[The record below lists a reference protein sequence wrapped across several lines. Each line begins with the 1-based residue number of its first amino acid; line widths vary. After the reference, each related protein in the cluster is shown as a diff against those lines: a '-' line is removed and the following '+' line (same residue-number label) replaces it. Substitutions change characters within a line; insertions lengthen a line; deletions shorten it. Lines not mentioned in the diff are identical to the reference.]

1 MITPS
6 HAFLV
11 PPPSMRKTYLS
22 MSMSRA
28 WGAEMPIG
36 DPFGGP
42 AYGEKNAPVIAVAAA
57 IGSISA
63 GAAAIAAGSML
74 VGGAM
79 IAGGVL
85 SIAGTVSGNSKL
97 SKIGGL
103 LSLAGGIGGYM
114 TDAWATTASN
124 VAEGAQLAGGA
135 EGATAA
141 AAPAEALAYTPQAD
155 YQNLISQ
162 GIGADQAAMI
172 SGYTP
177 GGAEMAGMQV
187 GGPISTGAP
196 AGVNLPP
203 LDQSAMANVGMGGPL
218 PPGGPAAAPVADMG
232 FGGAAPNLGAPAM
245 PAPAGDGLIS
255 GAMPPQA
262 PSQYAIAPPAGAAP
276 APGMGAGQGVQIGQG
291 SGLDLSAAGRATGPG
306 FIDSLKQ
313 GNLLDAAKAA
323 GSATMDLAKS
333 NPGAALMLGNAASGV
348 ADALSGKTG
357 AQIDQAEAAAAYY
370 NAKAEEAK
378 RELEEKEA
386 RRRRLNEGFMTVDAR
401 LPGNLSSN
409 ILTMNQ
415 PQPQGQGGNVITPQ
429 FTMIPTQGLIT
440 NARRPTTPTRP
451 GGI

>member
-11 PPPSMRKTYLS
+11 PPPTMRKTYLS

-28 WGAEMPIG
+28 MAAEMPVG

-114 TDAWATTASN
+114 TDAWATTASS
-124 VAEGAQLAGGA
+124 VAEGSQLAGGAA

-187 GGPISTGAP
+187 GSPISTGAP

-218 PPGGPAAAPVADMG
+218 PPGGPAAAPVSDMG
-232 FGGAAPNLGAPAM
+232 FGSAAPNLGAPPV

-255 GAMPPQA
+255 GAMPQT
-262 PSQYAIAPPAGAAP
+262 PPAVPAAAP
-276 APGMGAGQGVQIGQG
+276 AAAPTAGAI
-291 SGLDLSAAGRATGPG
+291 DPAFTARTATGLPAVPGDAGATAPG
-306 FIDSLKQ
+306 FFDSLKA
-313 GNLLDAAKAA
+313 GEYVNAAKAA
-323 GSATMDLAKS
+323 GTGVMDLAKS
-333 NPGAALMLGNAASGV
+333 NPGAALMLGQAAGGV

-370 NAKAEEAK
+370 DAKAAEAR

-415 PQPQGQGGNVITPQ
+415 PQAQGQGGNTITPQ

-440 NARRPTTPTRP
+440 SARRPTTPTRP

>member
-11 PPPSMRKTYLS
+11 PPPSMRKTHLS
-22 MSMSRA
+22 LSMSRA
-28 WGAEMPIG
+28 LAAEFPMG

-42 AYGEKNAPVIAVAAA
+42 AYGERNAPVIAVAAA

-114 TDAWATTASN
+114 TDAWATTASS

-135 EGATAA
+135 EGAAGAA
-141 AAPAEALAYTPQAD
+141 TAAPAEALAYTPQAD

-162 GIGADQAAMI
+162 GVGADQAAMI

-177 GGAEMAGMQV
+177 GGAELAG
-187 GGPISTGAP
+187 GGAQAFPVAP
-196 AGVNLPP
+196 QPTITPMDLPP
-203 LDQSAMANVGMGGPL
+203 LDQSAMANVGMGGPM
-218 PPGGPAAAPVADMG
+218 PPGGPAAAPVSDMG
-232 FGGAAPNLGAPAM
+232 FGSAAPNLGAPPV
-245 PAPAGDGLIS
+245 PAPTGDGLIS
-255 GAMPPQA
+255 GAMPQT
-262 PSQYAIAPPAGAAP
+262 PPAVPAAAP
-276 APGMGAGQGVQIGQG
+276 AAAPTAGAI
-291 SGLDLSAAGRATGPG
+291 DPAFSARTATGLPAVPGDAGATAPG
-306 FIDSLKQ
+306 FFDSLKA
-313 GNLLDAAKAA
+313 GEYVNAAKAA
-323 GSATMDLAKS
+323 GTGVMDLAKS
-333 NPGAALMLGNAASGV
+333 NPGAALMLGQAAGGV

-370 NAKAEEAK
+370 DAKAAEARK
-378 RELEEKEA
+378 ALEEQEA
-386 RRRRLNEGFMTVDAR
+386 RRRRLNEGFLTVNATV
-401 LPGNLSSN
+401 PGNLSAN
-409 ILTMNQ
+409 ILRSDAAQ
-415 PQPQGQGGNVITPQ
+415 SGNTITPQ

>member
-141 AAPAEALAYTPQAD
+141 AAPTEALAYTPQAD

-245 PAPAGDGLIS
+245 PAPAGDGLIG
-255 GAMPPQA
+255 GAMTPP
-262 PSQYAIAPPAGAAP
+262 AAP
-276 APGMGAGQGVQIGQG
+276 AAAAPAASSGADAAFTARTVTGLPAVPGDAGTT
-291 SGLDLSAAGRATGPG
+291 APG
-306 FIDSLKQ
+306 FFDSLKA
-313 GNLLDAAKAA
+313 GNYMDAAKAA

-440 NARRPTTPTRP
+440 SARRPTTPTRP